1 MSFSDVIQTHWDKNV
16 LFSALLELTYRC
28 NLDCVICYNDRE
40 LPGRP
45 LTFAQYDQLLT
56 DLAAMGVV
64 YLTLSGGEPLAHPDF
79 FRIGA
84 RARDLGF
91 VIRVKSNGH
100 ALRDSLLRR
109 LVSEVDP
116 YAVEMSLH
124 GADAATHDRQT
135 RVPGSFERL
144 MDTIAAAHALGLRIT
159 LNTPVTRWNADQ
171 LDAILDLAEA
181 KQVRLQIDPD
191 ITPRDDGHPGPTE
204 LGLDADGLKRVLACL
219 KRRADRNAG
228 DGAEVEGEATAAN
241 DRPPQVVSKKHCG
254 AGSSTIAVD
263 PYGNV
268 YPCVQYRQAVGNLH
282 RQRAPAI
289 WAESR
294 VLQRVREEIV
304 AVKQWRETLGE
315 AGKAIAFCPGT
326 ARLQTG
332 SAVALYPF
340 AALRKALGERT
351 LVDSH

>member
-1 MSFSDVIQTHWDKNV
+1 MSFSNLVQTHWDKNV

-28 NLDCVICYNDRE
+28 NLDCVICYNDCE
-40 LPGRP
+40 LPGEP
-45 LTFAQYDQLLT
+45 LSFDQYDRLLA
-56 DLAAMGVV
+56 DLAEMGVMN
-64 YLTLSGGEPLAHPDF
+64 LTLSGGEPLAHPEF

-84 RARDLGF
+84 RARELGF

-100 ALRDSLLRR
+100 ALRQSLLRR

-124 GADAATHDRQT
+124 GANAATHDRQT
-135 RVPGSFERL
+135 RVPGSFRRL
-144 MDTIAAAHALGLRIT
+144 MDNISLARALGLRIK
-159 LNTPVTRWNADQ
+159 LNAPLTRWNADE
-171 LDAILDLAEA
+171 AEAMLDLADA
-181 KQVRLQIDPD
+181 HGLQLQIDPD
-191 ITPRDDGHPGPTE
+191 ITPRDDGHLGPTE
-204 LGLDADGLKRVLACL
+204 LALDADGLKRFTDRLQ
-219 KRRADRNAG
+219 RRADEKARGG
-228 DGAEVEGEATAAN
+228 DPQREAESARQQPA
-241 DRPPQVVSKKHCG
+241 QIVSRKHCG

-282 RQRAPAI
+282 GQRMPEI

-294 VLQRVREEIV
+294 VLQQVRDEIV

-315 AGKAIAFCPGT
+315 AGNAIAFCPGT

-332 SAVALYPF
+332 SPVTLYPL
-340 AALRKALGERT
+340 AALRKTLIER
-351 LVDSH
+351 